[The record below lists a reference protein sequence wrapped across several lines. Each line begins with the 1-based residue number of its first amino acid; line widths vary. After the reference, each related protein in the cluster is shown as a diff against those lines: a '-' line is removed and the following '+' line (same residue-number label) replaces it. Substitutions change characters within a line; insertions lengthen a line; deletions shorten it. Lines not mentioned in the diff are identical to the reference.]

1 MENNENILTRL
12 AKIGEELDSIKPF
25 ILEYIVKIENYIAEL
40 FSQRENAINI
50 LKKNPITVASISKEI
65 QCSRTTLY
73 NHSQLLKRYIE
84 QCSIDYNSKHPLMM
98 FEVLKEENISLKEQV
113 DKMCIRDIKYE
124 VLKNEYATVVRKKDE
139 EIERLRKRVEVLTNQ
154 NKDSMTSSSNPR
166 AVTNNVTSLNS
177 IKES

>member
-12 AKIGEELDSIKPF
+12 SKIGEEPDSIKPF
-25 ILEYIVKIENYIAEL
+25 MLEYIIKIENHIDEL
-40 FSQRENAINI
+40 FSQREDAISV
-50 LKKNPITVASISKEI
+50 LKRNPITVASISKEI

-84 QCSIDYNSKHPLMM
+84 QCAIDYNSKHPLIAI
-98 FEVLKEENISLKEQV
+98 EILKEENSALKEQV

-124 VLKNEYATVVRKKDE
+124 VLKNEYFTEVRAKDD
-139 EIERLRKRVEVLTNQ
+139 EIERLRKRVDVLSNQ
-154 NKDSMTSSSNPR
+154 TKDFLTSTSNPR
-166 AVTNNVTSLNS
+166 PVANNVTSLNS